1 MKIEKFLSEYQKAT
15 KLAKIQLLAKQAE
28 WLVND
33 HIELYET
40 LVDECEALYHEYLE
54 FSTSPDKQVQHSLA
68 CCYLLRLRMLGTK
81 QDRSVVE
88 AYADKIQPFIISL
101 GDAIVQAEFFAL
113 LCYHMLN
120 FHDAPQAVVYGE
132 KAHRLIGTRQIT
144 KMLQSFYSNY
154 GMALIYTRDFERAKE
169 ILTLGLARI
178 NNTNKTIAEKLH
190 MHLGLLYRNLQQFDN
205 ALEEF
210 LIARELHDSGD
221 VSGTVILNINIAMVH
236 LGIGHYQEVV
246 EQLEQNN
253 NLAASCTL
261 DATAQQN
268 LLQSYNVFIGCSI
281 TLQDFE
287 RASTGLAEMERLIE
301 DFNLP
306 EFYEDYYRLAADSA
320 CSRGD
325 LETASMM
332 YEKAYQRNKEEG
344 TLTPFFYQA
353 FINFLI
359 FIQQFE
365 RALDLCDEALKLSSH
380 QSTTADITIIREM
393 KVHALKG
400 AERYKEALLLMEENV
415 KNSQN
420 QQTDTLKKQ
429 IDHLIAE
436 NKKQEKQLRD
446 KEKRISLFRQSIVQ
460 ERNINFVGTSTAMK
474 AVIEKAAIAAQHPDV
489 NVMIVGE
496 SGTGKEVIAK
506 YIHYSSQVDQ
516 TVFQE
521 VNCSAIPETML
532 ESEFF
537 GYKKGAFT
545 GALKDTKGFIE
556 AAHGGTL
563 FLDEIGDLPL
573 TLQPKLLKVLEEKR
587 VTPLGSNQAQDV
599 SFRLISATNRD
610 LNEMITLKEFRA
622 DLFNRINSLI
632 IEIPPLRA
640 RRADILPL
648 AQYFIAK
655 FTRECNIVSP
665 LLDDEAVELL
675 LGYHYPGNVRELRN
689 IIERSM
695 IFVRQGL
702 SFNEALAQHGFVY
715 AAAPVTVQSADAA
728 PIELDTMNLEEVE
741 ERLVRKAL
749 QSTGNHKSKAAS
761 LLGITPSSLTRRLK
775 KFGIE

>member
-1 MKIEKFLSEYQKAT
+1 
-15 KLAKIQLLAKQAE
+15 
-28 WLVND
+28 
-33 HIELYET
+33 
-40 LVDECEALYHEYLE
+40 
-54 FSTSPDKQVQHSLA
+54 
-68 CCYLLRLRMLGTK
+68 
-81 QDRSVVE
+81 
-88 AYADKIQPFIISL
+88 
-101 GDAIVQAEFFAL
+101 
-113 LCYHMLN
+113 
-120 FHDAPQAVVYGE
+120 
-132 KAHRLIGTRQIT
+132 
-144 KMLQSFYSNY
+144 
-154 GMALIYTRDFERAKE
+154 
-169 ILTLGLARI
+169 
-178 NNTNKTIAEKLH
+178 
-190 MHLGLLYRNLQQFDN
+190 
-205 ALEEF
+205 
-210 LIARELHDSGD
+210 
-221 VSGTVILNINIAMVH
+221 
-236 LGIGHYQEVV
+236 
-246 EQLEQNN
+246 
-253 NLAASCTL
+253 
-261 DATAQQN
+261 
-268 LLQSYNVFIGCSI
+268 
-281 TLQDFE
+281 
-287 RASTGLAEMERLIE
+287 MERLIE

-665 LLDDEAVELL
+665 LLDDEAEELL

-715 AAAPVTVQSADAA
+715 AAAPVTMQSADAA